1 MEQQQAQSAEKAAE
15 VTPKKKMSPAQE
27 RAANNMAKMKA
38 RREKAQAQQEKLAEK
53 RREGASYPV

>member
-1 MEQQQAQSAEKAAE
+1 MCPWLKLSGH
-15 VTPKKKMSPAQE
+15 
-27 RAANNMAKMKA
+27 NMAKMKA